1 MKESKNMKNRIGLR
15 AFVLLITAAFL
26 FVVCGCSKNSGDD
39 SASTTNVTPEKL
51 AVEKPS
57 LSNEQEKEILYTVY
71 SGIAPSNKDSKEKN
85 ELYNAMFADING
97 LVGEMSAMTIANDFI
112 TPINGFPKS
121 IEVLLDI
128 FGFDIEKVKYLKNN
142 GFMLILGQSQ
152 TFVYSNDKY
161 DATLAV
167 SNDSAGVKDTFQ
179 NMFKDLDIKKI
190 KDLNTMQDQLN
201 GIVNNLKKS
210 YYRLKFVG
218 NLSVKLKSGYQSG
231 DVFYKNMNSL
241 GEITARIEGVIT
253 AKTVTEKGIEK
264 LGIVPELNS
273 VDIYIESIQ
282 ARYPDFW
289 INYINWEASY
299 AIKED
304 ITNLYLIP
312 ADINAIIPADTPD
325 NRLYTLKGKLLI
337 EDKPYSMNMK
347 YAQTQTETGR
357 FIAMAGTV
365 NTPLLEDK
373 IVKIS
378 TQGMELLDGNSAVDT
393 AKMIGLNENNNW
405 ISGSMDMESTKTE
418 IVNFNADGSVKL
430 SEGSPVADWQNA
442 FNFIK

>member
-1 MKESKNMKNRIGLR
+1 
-15 AFVLLITAAFL
+15 
-26 FVVCGCSKNSGDD
+26 
-39 SASTTNVTPEKL
+39 
-51 AVEKPS
+51 
-57 LSNEQEKEILYTVY
+57 
-71 SGIAPSNKDSKEKN
+71 
-85 ELYNAMFADING
+85 
-97 LVGEMSAMTIANDFI
+97 
-112 TPINGFPKS
+112 
-121 IEVLLDI
+121 
-128 FGFDIEKVKYLKNN
+128 
-142 GFMLILGQSQ
+142 MLILGQSQ

-161 DATLAV
+161 DAILAV
-167 SNDSAGVKDTFQ
+167 SNDSAGIKDTFQ

-190 KDLNTMQDQLN
+190 KDLNTMKDQLN
-201 GIVNNLKKS
+201 TIVNNLKKS

-231 DVFYKNMNSL
+231 DVFYKNINTS

-253 AKTVTEKGIEK
+253 AKTVMEKGIEK
-264 LGIVPELNS
+264 LAIVPELNS

-282 ARYPDFW
+282 ARYPEFW

-304 ITNLYLIP
+304 KTNLYLIP
-312 ADINAIIPADTPD
+312 DDINAIIPAETPD
-325 NRLYTLKGKLLI
+325 NRLYALKGKLLI

-393 AKMIGLNENNNW
+393 AKMISLNENNNW

-430 SEGSPVADWQNA
+430 SEGPAVADWQNA
-442 FNFIK
+442 FNFLK